1 VAGAPYAG
9 YVNMAQKCG
18 DTSQDKFFNNVAHS
32 IKGVLGGNGVQFY
45 ADPFTDQDR
54 TCYQASSFA
63 AYKCWLQGAF
73 SYDKGFTVIFKNMT
87 MIDNALGLGTSM
99 GNATNGTT

>member
-32 IKGVLGGNGVQFY
+32 IKGVLGGNGV
-45 ADPFTDQDR
+45 
-54 TCYQASSFA
+54 
-63 AYKCWLQGAF
+63 
-73 SYDKGFTVIFKNMT
+73 
-87 MIDNALGLGTSM
+87 
-99 GNATNGTT
+99 